1 MAARS
6 RAISARSSPTAP
18 YNCQA
23 IAASDS
29 ASPCAWASVNS
40 AARVSIASCVS
51 IAPSFNCQDLAV
63 RARDREVLAGRP
75 GWEVLPGQV
84 AAAGSGATRAG
95 RRTRRC
101 PPPCL
106 ARSLA
111 CPLHVQAAG
120 EPWPSAG
127 CVEDRVVSWG
137 PDLLAPPAGPAVE
150 AGGRLRPAPA

>member
-29 ASPCAWASVNS
+29 ASPRAWASVNS

-63 RARDREVLAGRP
+63 RARATARFSPDGPDGRSSRARLPLPAAVRLELAGEHGAVPAAVP
-75 GWEVLPGQV
+75 GEI
-84 AAAGSGATRAG
+84 A
-95 RRTRRC
+95 
-101 PPPCL
+101 CL
-106 ARSLA
+106 
-111 CPLHVQAAG
+111 PLHVEAAG

-127 CVEDRVVSWG
+127 CLEDRVVSWG
-137 PDLLAPPAGPAVE
+137 PDLLAPRPAGPAVE
-150 AGGRLRPAPA
+150 AGGRLR